1 MACLCPLPLGAL
13 WVGLNNDSGHRQV
26 SLLLGLLAVG
36 DETPS
41 AVVRTANMALR
52 LRNSGTQSDGRWTP
66 GPPKFPEADCSL
78 SKVLPSSRWD
88 SSLRPPSNLLSLCSP
103 LAQRIPGTGEPDGLL
118 SMGSQRVGH
127 DWSDLAAAAA
137 QRTLG
142 WSGLVRFSS
151 SLFPMCF
158 YGKVNS
164 SCFRAF
170 PFDSQGPFLLSTKTG
185 ALQIK
190 GFGFQ
195 KYCFSCGLQ
204 EPILNVRKLNFDCFI
219 LTLSLHIPVLPILIL
234 LEAIPLIF

>member
-1 MACLCPLPLGAL
+1 MQPCLTLSDMTPYLWINLILLFLIKNIRLYFLDFCENGDWLSPNLFHLPAQK
-13 WVGLNNDSGHRQV
+13 HF
-26 SLLLGLLAVG
+26 LLTWHL
-36 DETPS
+36 
-41 AVVRTANMALR
+41 
-52 LRNSGTQSDGRWTP
+52 
-66 GPPKFPEADCSL
+66 PKCY
-78 SKVLPSSRWD
+78 
-88 SSLRPPSNLLSLCSP
+88 SP